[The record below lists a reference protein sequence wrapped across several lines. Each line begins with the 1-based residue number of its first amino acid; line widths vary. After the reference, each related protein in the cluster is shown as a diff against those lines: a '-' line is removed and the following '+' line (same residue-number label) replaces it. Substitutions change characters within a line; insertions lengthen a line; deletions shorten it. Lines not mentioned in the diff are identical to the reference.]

1 MTAAARFRDLY
12 NYEKDAHA
20 KVLASLGAVPAAKRG
35 TPEYQKALSMMA
47 HLVVARQAWFY
58 RLGIAPNWPQTFFP
72 EDAAL
77 GQLQADLEAMQRAWS
92 AYLGGLDD
100 AALAR
105 VVTYQS
111 TEGPWFRN
119 TVGEILTQL
128 YGHSFY
134 HRGQIAMLIRSLG
147 CEPAATDYI
156 LWARRATE
164 KPAPQTRRQEGD

>member
-1 MTAAARFRDLY
+1 MAMTAAARFRDLY
-12 NYEKDAHA
+12 DYEKDANA
-20 KVLASLGAVPAAKRG
+20 KVLASLEAVPAGKRG
-35 TPEYQKALSMMA
+35 TPEYQKALTMMA

-58 RLGIAPNWPQTFFP
+58 RLGIAPSWPQNFFP
-72 EDAAL
+72 AEVGLVQLRDDLAAI
-77 GQLQADLEAMQRAWS
+77 ERAWS
-92 AYLGGLDD
+92 AYLAGLDD

-128 YGHSFY
+128 YSHSFY

-156 LWARRATE
+156 LWARRAATS
-164 KPAPQTRRQEGD
+164 D